1 MNYSITQV
9 DFDPLLPDPSDLSY
23 ANVLERTARHY
34 TWVSAALGVA
44 LAALAFAALAFA
56 ALGDRRW
63 LVPLAT
69 ALIALIASLV
79 KVRRCAVLAR
89 RIRLGRAVGVG
100 KRLFRYRERR
110 AKRFW

>member
-44 LAALAFAALAFA
+44 LAALAFA